1 MISLRRKLVE
11 ELNQRARER
20 ERGGGEGGRIIRR
33 TRAARIFISVE
44 RWTFIRRRARSAAR
58 VLYARRAAVSFIDIN
73 LTFAW
78 VLGAYR
84 ALLSVGLFSTPLAL
98 PPPPSP
104 SEGSREATRGGRHRC
119 TLLGRVVSWKYSS
132 ESSATTPARAALAIR
147 VFQFIPPGWRN

>member
-20 ERGGGEGGRIIRR
+20 ERGGEGGRIIRR

-98 PPPPSP
+98 PPPSLPLR
-104 SEGSREATRGGRHRC
+104 GITRGDEGRPASLHFARESRQ
-119 TLLGRVVSWKYSS
+119 LEILERVVRDD
-132 ESSATTPARAALAIR
+132 A
-147 VFQFIPPGWRN
+147 G